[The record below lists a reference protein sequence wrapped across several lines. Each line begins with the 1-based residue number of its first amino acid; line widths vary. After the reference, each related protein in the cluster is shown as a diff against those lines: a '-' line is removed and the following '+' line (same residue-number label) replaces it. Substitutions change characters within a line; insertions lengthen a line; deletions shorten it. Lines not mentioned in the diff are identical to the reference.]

1 MAKDGEA
8 VSVIKKKA
16 SGTVFLMSARPEDRV
31 EMGKVRET
39 LRGAVDFA
47 CWAGC
52 SLQGGS
58 HSREVCAQFP
68 ALGNGII

>member
-16 SGTVFLMSARPEDRV
+16 SGTIFLMLARPQGRV

-39 LRGAVDFA
+39 LRGALDFA
-47 CWAGC
+47 YWAHC
-52 SLQGGS
+52 
-58 HSREVCAQFP
+58 REKATAERCVLSFQ
-68 ALGNGII
+68 L